1 MRGIHRAGCVEVA
14 VGLLR
19 GGNERQD
26 AVDVGLQT
34 LVGERLQEVGGAL
47 DGFVDVGVVEW
58 ESADADGVGRMD
70 CAHEIVVAARRLAFT
85 EGQRDGHVAAR
96 AQARCPE

>member
-14 VGLLR
+14 VGFL
-19 GGNERQD
+19 GGRHDGEH
-26 AVDVGLQT
+26 AVDIGFETRVGKGL
-34 LVGERLQEVGGAL
+34 EEVGGAL

-58 ESADADGVGRMD
+58 ESADADGVGRMG

-85 EGQRDGHVAAR
+85 EGQGDGHVAAR
-96 AQARCPE
+96 AQARRPE